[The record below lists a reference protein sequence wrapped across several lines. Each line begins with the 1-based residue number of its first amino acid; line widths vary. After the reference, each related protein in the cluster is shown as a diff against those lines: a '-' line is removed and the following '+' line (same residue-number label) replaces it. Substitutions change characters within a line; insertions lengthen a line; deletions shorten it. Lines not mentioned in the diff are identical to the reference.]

1 MREQLKVAR
10 GDLGAF
16 ASLVG
21 RPLAPWQV
29 ESLRLERR
37 TTVVVAPRQ
46 TGKSRSLALVA
57 LWHSFRNPGHRALI
71 VSAGEAAATRLL
83 AEVREVAATA
93 LLAGSVVDEQASI
106 VRLTNGSE
114 VRSLPASERQV
125 RGWTVDL
132 LLVDEA
138 AMVEDDLLLGA
149 ALPTTAARPAARIVL
164 ASSPAGT
171 SGAFFDYAMRGING
185 SEHVACF
192 RWRLADASWVTP
204 EVIASLRD
212 GLSPQRA
219 AAELDAE
226 FVDQSGG
233 DVLIERGW
241 IDAAKLR
248 SLPVDR
254 DHRGVL
260 AVDVARF
267 GGDRTVALTN
277 RGGRVRTAFEGRGWS
292 TTKTAGRLAAAM
304 SELPADFVPVV
315 DDAGVGGGVTDQARV
330 AGVVGL
336 WPFIGAEAARRSDR
350 YANTRAETHW
360 RMREAFEAGLIDLD
374 PDDRALAAQLAGL
387 RYGHD
392 ARGRVLIESKQEMRR
407 RGVPSPD
414 RADALSM
421 CFVSDAWRPGARVEL
436 GPLEGEV
443 ARAQAVLDGLDA
455 AGRQR
460 RRDARGPGATF
471 EERLSD
477 LADHQRAG
485 ALSARW

>member
-1 MREQLKVAR
+1 MREQLKAAR
-10 GDLGAF
+10 DDLGAF

-21 RPLAPWQV
+21 RPLVSWQAG
-29 ESLRLERR
+29 SLRLERR

-57 LWHSFRNPGHRALI
+57 LWWAFRNPGHRALI

-114 VRSLPASERQV
+114 VRSLPASQRQV

-138 AMVEDDLLLGA
+138 ALVDDDLLLGA
-149 ALPTTAARPAARIVL
+149 ALPTTAARPEARIVL

-185 SEHVACF
+185 SEHVATF
-192 RWRLADASWVTP
+192 RWSLADAAWVTP
-204 EVIASLRD
+204 EVVASLRD

-219 AAELDAE
+219 AAELDGE

-233 DVLIERGW
+233 DVLIEREW
-241 IDAAKLR
+241 IEAAFAR
-248 SLPVDR
+248 SIPESLSG
-254 DHRGVL
+254 RGVL

-267 GGDRTVALTN
+267 GGDRTIGVTN
-277 RGGRVRTAFEGRGWS
+277 RAGRVRRVFEGRGWS
-292 TTKTAGRLAAAM
+292 TTVTAARAARAM
-304 SELPADFVPVV
+304 LSLGDGFALVI
-315 DDAGVGGGVTDQARV
+315 DDAGVGGGATDAARAAGTYAV
-330 AGVVGL
+330 A
-336 WPFIGAEAARRSDR
+336 FIGAAKAQRSDR
-350 YANTRAETHW
+350 YANLRAETHW

-374 PDDRALAAQLAGL
+374 PADRDLAAQLAGL
-387 RYGHD
+387 RYEHD

-407 RGVPSPD
+407 RGVQSPD
-414 RADALSM
+414 SADALSM
-421 CFVSDAWRPGARVEL
+421 TFVLPQSWQAPVPFDRDAEALARI
-436 GPLEGEV
+436 
-443 ARAQAVLDGLDA
+443 DA
-455 AGRQR
+455 AR
-460 RRDARGPGATF
+460 RRWAWWQKLGGEGPPPEGSLTGG
-471 EERLSD
+471 L
-477 LADHQRAG
+477 LTKPM
-485 ALSARW
+485 